1 MALFLCFKW
10 KSIWHPFSVGHN
22 GLCKYHKSFCCKI
35 IHRMLIWK
43 MIHLLSLVFIGT
55 TVQQFHIVWHFK
67 PPWHHQTNKQFSS
80 FSSAICS
87 LQSLYLSFSMRNAGN
102 AVVHFLSLW
111 AISAFCGGNLM
122 HCLREQIHQLTYR
135 HTIQF
140 SRSGEWV

>member
-87 LQSLYLSFSMRNAGN
+87 LQSLYLSFSMRNAKCYQCCCS
-102 AVVHFLSLW
+102 FSLSLGHICVLW
-111 AISAFCGGNLM
+111 W
-122 HCLREQIHQLTYR
+122 
-135 HTIQF
+135 QF
-140 SRSGEWV
+140 NALFTWTNSPTHI